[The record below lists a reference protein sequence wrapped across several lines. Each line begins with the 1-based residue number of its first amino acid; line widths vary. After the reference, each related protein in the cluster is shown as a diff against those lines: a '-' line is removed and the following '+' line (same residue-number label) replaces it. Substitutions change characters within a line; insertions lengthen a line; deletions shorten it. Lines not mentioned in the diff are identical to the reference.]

1 MNSQTQSPPFP
12 SSPFPLWKDT
22 PLHRLV
28 LATLINEFSN
38 RILTHHSS
46 TATIENWLQENHMAH
61 ALPLHIKHIA
71 PETFPPKTHNE
82 AIEAHPAA
90 CPPVLCAALNV
101 TPSLSDSS
109 LAYRKIHLF
118 AEGRVFCI
126 ADNWY
131 RPDVLT
137 PSMRHQLET
146 TDIPFGRVVRPLGFF
161 RRILEHR
168 VLWSPLPQGW
178 QRVLFQHYNAQQEKE
193 APFLSVPHNLFEY
206 TAILH
211 THNGVP
217 FSALVETYTSEILNI
232 PFRLPVS

>member
-137 PSMRHQLET
+137 PSMRTQLET

-193 APFLSVPHNLFEY
+193 APLLPVPHNLFEY